1 MIVTENKILMDNLSL
16 QAKLKIIVSYFQV
29 MLVLTKVYGV
39 KLHESLYG
47 IMGIFGL
54 FEFSFL
60 IVPDTASCT
69 SSVSNRL
76 IFIALWPFALIAVFI
91 GIVLF
96 YGIASKGKDRLR
108 SSREHQQRFFQNIQ
122 ETYHTSNDFN
132 LHSNDSHRSIKYD
145 QSPSST
151 RIRSI
156 LGRSAYFIICYIY
169 LILPTIIN
177 KIFDA
182 KRCNAFTT
190 DDANKEQNSY
200 LVVDLNVKCESGD
213 FEYVKLQVSFW
224 IFFALWSI
232 LVPFSFIYM
241 LRVCR
246 KQLSLN
252 RASPFAGACS
262 FLWKDYDNSMYYWD
276 IVDLYRKLF
285 LTCFVIFIDTEEG
298 STKIFRLMIGAIVS
312 FTYLAIVA
320 VNDPYERND
329 DYFLA
334 CGSNLLLS
342 ISFVLGLMTIFA
354 TMVDDYFLACGSNL
368 LLSISFVLGLMTHI
382 CNNGGNDTCN
392 DGGCICQSMI
402 LSSLNHEKS
411 SFYFVMMNLGVLLL
425 FFIIIAVRVRAT
437 IKAPTI
443 KLVRSG
449 TKPNLQMEKGCEYH
463 AFISHVWAT
472 GQNQTHTLVRQIQRL
487 LPSMNIW
494 LDVDTME
501 TVGDLE
507 DSVTKSSTFIL
518 FLSKGYFKSQ
528 NCKRELR
535 AAFEL
540 NKPLIVVYESDCG
553 ATLAGYED
561 EFNKHFEHEGKA
573 IMHNYIFNNKGRPAA
588 MWLNETNFQIETIKM
603 VVHRILLHLPYYRRN
618 KEILDGGLEVTD
630 EIGPQGIYEQLIVF
644 SCASNKGCQV
654 VYKEIQSELVEGKNL
669 ICNVDFEQFLER
681 INELPS
687 HRAVLLLYL
696 NKHVFD
702 DEKSYFKSQNCKRE
716 LRAAF
721 EKNKPLIVVYE
732 SDRGATLSEFED
744 EFSEHFE
751 NEDKA
756 IMHNYVFNNLGRPA
770 AMWLNETNFQI
781 ETIKMVVHRILL
793 HLPYY
798 RRNKEILDGGLEVT
812 DEIGPQGIYEQLIVF
827 SCTSNKGCQVVY
839 DEIQSELAE
848 GNNLISNVDFEEFLE
863 HINELPSHRVVL
875 LLYLNKDAFDD
886 EKSGKE
892 MRTSVLVKKAT
903 DFGIQLVLMH
913 EQDPEKGACP
923 FNDFFQLT
931 PSDLLDKPYN
941 IYNTLAIPLHAS
953 LEHRRVSLRC
963 ILRSMGSSTVKNQDA
978 LSKLAISMRTSSG
991 KSFLKGRNSSRELK
1005 GVWKD
1010 LKRFNDEV
1018 TAKHNNIRMEA

>member
-1 MIVTENKILMDNLSL
+1 
-16 QAKLKIIVSYFQV
+16 
-29 MLVLTKVYGV
+29 
-39 KLHESLYG
+39 
-47 IMGIFGL
+47 MGIFGL

-108 SSREHQQRFFQNIQ
+108 SSREHQHRFFQNIQ

-145 QSPSST
+145 QSPSAS
-151 RIRSI
+151 RIRSV

-224 IFFALWSI
+224 IFFTLWSI
-232 LVPFSFIYM
+232 LVPLSFICM

-252 RASPFAGACS
+252 RASPFAGAYS

-298 STKIFRLMIGAIVS
+298 STKIFRLMIGKVNVKYGVLTPPTFENLIGAIVS

-320 VNDPYERND
+320 VNDPYER
-329 DYFLA
+329 
-334 CGSNLLLS
+334 S
-342 ISFVLGLMTIFA
+342 
-354 TMVDDYFLACGSNL
+354 DDYFLACGSNL

-411 SFYFVMMNLGVLLL
+411 SFYFVMMNLSVLVI

-494 LDVDTME
+494 LDVDSME

-507 DSVTKSSTFIL
+507 DSVTKSST
-518 FLSKGYFKSQ
+518 
-528 NCKRELR
+528 
-535 AAFEL
+535 
-540 NKPLIVVYESDCG
+540 
-553 ATLAGYED
+553 
-561 EFNKHFEHEGKA
+561 
-573 IMHNYIFNNKGRPAA
+573 
-588 MWLNETNFQIETIKM
+588 
-603 VVHRILLHLPYYRRN
+603 
-618 KEILDGGLEVTD
+618 
-630 EIGPQGIYEQLIVF
+630 
-644 SCASNKGCQV
+644 
-654 VYKEIQSELVEGKNL
+654 
-669 ICNVDFEQFLER
+669 
-681 INELPS
+681 
-687 HRAVLLLYL
+687 
-696 NKHVFD
+696 
-702 DEKSYFKSQNCKRE
+702 
-716 LRAAF
+716 
-721 EKNKPLIVVYE
+721 
-732 SDRGATLSEFED
+732 
-744 EFSEHFE
+744 
-751 NEDKA
+751 
-756 IMHNYVFNNLGRPA
+756 
-770 AMWLNETNFQI
+770 
-781 ETIKMVVHRILL
+781 
-793 HLPYY
+793 
-798 RRNKEILDGGLEVT
+798 
-812 DEIGPQGIYEQLIVF
+812 
-827 SCTSNKGCQVVY
+827 
-839 DEIQSELAE
+839 
-848 GNNLISNVDFEEFLE
+848 
-863 HINELPSHRVVL
+863 
-875 LLYLNKDAFDD
+875 
-886 EKSGKE
+886 
-892 MRTSVLVKKAT
+892 
-903 DFGIQLVLMH
+903 
-913 EQDPEKGACP
+913 
-923 FNDFFQLT
+923 
-931 PSDLLDKPYN
+931 
-941 IYNTLAIPLHAS
+941 
-953 LEHRRVSLRC
+953 
-963 ILRSMGSSTVKNQDA
+963 
-978 LSKLAISMRTSSG
+978 
-991 KSFLKGRNSSRELK
+991 
-1005 GVWKD
+1005 
-1010 LKRFNDEV
+1010 
-1018 TAKHNNIRMEA
+1018 